1 MLEMVASAAAA
12 GQAGGVDG
20 AAGERGRRMAVGS
33 AVAVKVAT
41 TIAAEI
47 RGCAGRCSASRDW
60 LSSQVMISGT
70 SPATWTPP
78 WPTASSP
85 KRHRRVIDPVVDGA
99 TTTRR

>member
-1 MLEMVASAAAA
+1 MLEVVASAAAA

-85 KRHRRVIDPVVDGA
+85 ERHRRVIDPVVDGA